1 MDNFDR
7 AREGRQTVDIES
19 LQDRVRRLEQR
30 VGVLES
36 AASSAVQT
44 PAVCADCGKPEHDH
58 TGVRHAFRE
67 SR

>member
-30 VGVLES
+30 VSTLES
-36 AASSAVQT
+36 ASASADHGGE
-44 PAVCADCGKPEHDH
+44 VCVDCGKPRDDH
-58 TGVRHAFRE
+58 HGVRHMFKGQ
-67 SR
+67 